1 MHEIEIRA
9 RTVDEARRIA
19 AFQLGV
25 SEDKI
30 EVEVVEH
37 PRQAEGELGGTYK
50 VRARLRE
57 DAFSP
62 RAEET
67 RAEEPRGQAQAT
79 ELDLSRY
86 SLSAGNEEEEEE
98 EEEPAATEPRA
109 QEEASPR
116 PTPEQALEEEYEE
129 EELGEPNLEVAAK
142 ARAFLEGFLRLLG
155 VEAKVTTRYTGPD
168 EVQLELVGADLALL
182 IGRYG
187 STLDAIQLLTA
198 AAANKAV
205 SRGARVILDA
215 ENYRAR
221 RRETLENLAA
231 AAAAK
236 VSRTRQPVELT
247 DLRPHE
253 RRIIHLALRDNPD
266 VETYSEGEGSRRK
279 LVVAPRQGSSTG
291 RKRPQR

>member
-1 MHEIEIRA
+1 MSKMHEIEIRA
-9 RTVDEARRIA
+9 KTIDEGRRIA

-30 EVEVVEH
+30 EIEIVEE
-37 PRQAEGELGGTYK
+37 PRETEGELGGTYK

-62 RAEET
+62 RSEEVKAEEAPART
-67 RAEEPRGQAQAT
+67 EAS

-86 SLSAGNEEEEEE
+86 SLSATDEDYEEEEDAV
-98 EEEPAATEPRA
+98 PSDSGTPSQPRG
-109 QEEASPR
+109 ASD
-116 PTPEQALEEEYEE
+116 EDYEE
-129 EELGEPNLEVAAK
+129 EELDEPNLEVAKK
-142 ARAFLEGFLRLLG
+142 AREFLEGFVQLMG
-155 VEAKVTTRYTGPD
+155 IEAEVALRYTGSD
-168 EVQLELVGADLALL
+168 EVQIELVGADLGLL

-198 AAANKAV
+198 AAANKSV
-205 SRGARVILDA
+205 TRGARVILDA
-215 ENYRAR
+215 ENYRQR

-236 VSRTRQPVELT
+236 ARRTRQPVELT

-266 VETYSEGEGSRRK
+266 VETYSEGEGNRRK
-279 LVVAPRQGSSTG
+279 LIVAPRQTG
-291 RKRPQR
+291 ARGRGRSPR

>member
-9 RTVDEARRIA
+9 KTLDEARRIA

-30 EVEVVEH
+30 DVEIVEE
-37 PRQAEGELGGTYK
+37 PRETEGELGGTYK

-62 RAEET
+62 RPEEARPEEARA
-67 RAEEPRGQAQAT
+67 RAEADG
-79 ELDLSRY
+79 LDLSRY
-86 SLSAGNEEEEEE
+86 SLSAGEEEYSEEE
-98 EEEPAATEPRA
+98 YPMPASAGA
-109 QEEASPR
+109 ASGPLQ
-116 PTPEQALEEEYEE
+116 PSDEEYEE

-142 ARAFLEGFLRLLG
+142 AWAFLEGFLQLLG
-155 VEAKVTTRYTGPD
+155 VEAKVTTRYTGSD
-168 EVQLELVGADLALL
+168 EVQLELVGSDLALL

-198 AAANKAV
+198 AAANKGVA
-205 SRGARVILDA
+205 RGARVILDA
-215 ENYRAR
+215 ENYRQR

-231 AAAAK
+231 ATAAK
-236 VSRTRQPVELT
+236 VRRTRQPVELT

-253 RRIIHLALRDNPD
+253 RRIIHLALRDHPD
-266 VETYSEGEGSRRK
+266 VETYSEGEGNRRK
-279 LVVAPRQGSSTG
+279 LIVAPRQAGPSG
-291 RKRPQR
+291 RRRPQR

>member
-9 RTVDEARRIA
+9 KNLDEARRIA

-30 EVEVVEH
+30 EVEIVEE

-62 RAEET
+62 RPEEAKAEEARA
-67 RAEEPRGQAQAT
+67 RAEAA

-86 SLSAGNEEEEEE
+86 SLSAEEEELEE
-98 EEEPAATEPRA
+98 EE
-109 QEEASPR
+109 
-116 PTPEQALEEEYEE
+116 QAVPVHPSAGPGPQQPHDEDYE

-142 ARAFLEGFLRLLG
+142 AREFLEGFLRLLG

-168 EVQLELVGADLALL
+168 EVQLELVGSDLALL

-198 AAANKAV
+198 AAANKGV

-215 ENYRAR
+215 ENYRQR

-236 VSRTRQPVELT
+236 VRRTHQPVELT

-253 RRIIHLALRDNPD
+253 RRIIHLALRDTPD
-266 VETYSEGEGSRRK
+266 VETYSEGEGNRRK
-279 LVVAPRQGSSTG
+279 LIVAPRQTSSSG